1 MCIGTS
7 LRGLQDRVKGQ
18 DPSMIWA
25 FLSSRIRTWVLFA
38 VLLPVVG
45 RLLEAIGVRTKNPRV
60 GGALTTAG
68 GYARDPRGR
77 RRRR

>member
-1 MCIGTS
+1 
-7 LRGLQDRVKGQ
+7 
-18 DPSMIWA
+18 MIWA

-60 GGALTTAG
+60 GGALTKAG
-68 GYARDPRGR
+68 GYARDPRGKKR
-77 RRRR
+77 RR